1 MKRALSIFAQ
11 FLLFLFVDA
20 AGGIFYHP
28 FHIQSSLS
36 GTALAQ
42 RSFVW
47 DGVILMLAVYVFLLV
62 IAALRKR
69 LGSAAPLSTIA
80 LVLAALA
87 GYLMKVGFV
96 THNW

>member
-1 MKRALSIFAQ
+1 MRRAFAILAQ

-20 AGGIFYHP
+20 AGSIFYHP

-42 RSFVW
+42 RSFIW
-47 DGVILMLAVYVFLLV
+47 DGVILMLLLYVLFLV

-69 LGSAAPLSTIA
+69 FGYAAPASTIA
-80 LVLAALA
+80 LALAALA
-87 GYLMKVGFV
+87 GYLVKFGFI